1 MSQNC
6 FVPSY
11 LLVGANGETELL
23 SGNGT
28 RSVMT
33 IQRHVQLVRSARNR
47 NERAEALKKNKAVK
61 EEEPARRAWRFVGN
75 DNDTADDNEY
85 QTQADVKYHGQGRS
99 IALRPIQPLKLEK
112 GCLDPYNG
120 TGLKINAEIHSLLTY
135 FMAQCISTNFGA
147 AMSCGQHY
155 TSAVQEAL
163 SGCLSTPMHMYA
175 VLSATTARLNCASRS
190 HARNRDTF
198 MLPAIQSLRKY
209 LRSCTELSTIKSQVV
224 LDISCLALAELYR
237 QNYDAALAHIRI
249 SRLFVKLLDRSHP
262 FDRYVLDFS
271 SFTDVFVA
279 VELANPP
286 IFPLTFDPGPL
297 SDADRQRIDRYLD
310 YIWRPCQT
318 TDAPTTSAP
327 FLSAEPVYSGG
338 FITEEPRA
346 PTSKA
351 KQLRH
356 GRGFTEF
363 FDNGAFTSS
372 LAALIPDLVC
382 WLDVVH
388 YLHLCQE
395 PIRLYPL
402 LWMPQKAISM
412 LHRLMSMSKHI
423 ILPGSSTQTTTST
436 GLRKEHCCRLA
447 ITLVLTE
454 IASPLTLT
462 QRPVPRNLVHLRNN
476 LHGIERDWGSKSWN
490 EMLLWVLITG
500 LCTAQ
505 AAPHEESWFM
515 VTAASVA
522 FDLDI
527 HDALDLRRLM
537 HLFVYH
543 EMSQHASL
551 MRLAD
556 ILQLRKKRVK
566 VS

>member
-1 MSQNC
+1 MSQNS

-11 LLVGANGETELL
+11 LLVGANGKTELL
-23 SGNGT
+23 SGNET
-28 RSVMT
+28 RPVT
-33 IQRHVQLVRSARNR
+33 TVQRHVQLVRCARNR
-47 NERAEALKKNKAVK
+47 KEQAKALKTKAVK
-61 EEEPARRAWRFVGN
+61 GEEIARRAWRFVGD
-75 DNDTADDNEY
+75 DNGEADDNEH
-85 QTQADVKYHGQGRS
+85 QAQADIKFQEQARS
-99 IALRPIQPLKLEK
+99 IAPWPLTPLKLGK

-135 FMAQCISTNFGA
+135 FTNQCISTNFGA
-147 AMSCGQHY
+147 AMSCGQYY
-155 TSAVQEAL
+155 TSAVQEAM

-175 VLSATTARLNCASRS
+175 VLSATTARINCASRS
-190 HARNRDTF
+190 HARNRDAF
-198 MLPAIQSLRKY
+198 MQLAIQSLRTH
-209 LRSCTELSTIKSQVV
+209 LRSCTDFSAIKSQVL

-249 SRLFVKLLDRSHP
+249 SRLFVKLLNRSHS

-279 VELANPP
+279 VELAKPP

-297 SDADRQRIDRYLD
+297 SDADRQSIDQYLD
-310 YIWRPCQT
+310 HIWTPCQT
-318 TDAPTTSAP
+318 TNAPTTSKL
-327 FLSAEPVYSGG
+327 FLSSEPFHNDGVL
-338 FITEEPRA
+338 TEESRA
-346 PTSKA
+346 LALKLNW
-351 KQLRH
+351 LRH
-356 GRGFTEF
+356 GRGFIKF
-363 FDNGAFTSS
+363 LDNGTFTSA
-372 LAALIPDLVC
+372 LATLIPDLVC
-382 WLDVVH
+382 WLDVVR

-395 PIRLYPL
+395 PIELYPF

-412 LHRLMSMSKHI
+412 LHRLMSMSKDI
-423 ILPGSSTQTTTST
+423 ILPGSSTPTTTST
-436 GLRKEHCCRLA
+436 GLRKEHCCSLA
-447 ITLVLTE
+447 ITLVLAE
-454 IASPLTLT
+454 IASPVTLA

-476 LHGIERDWGSKSWN
+476 LHGIERDWGSESWN

-505 AAPHEESWFM
+505 AAPDEESWFM
-515 VTAASVA
+515 ITAASVA

-527 HDALDLRRLM
+527 HDAWDLRRLM

-543 EMSQHASL
+543 ETSQHASL

-556 ILQLRKKRVK
+556 VLQLPEKRVK